1 MGLSLAAADTKTMF
15 TIDLPLS
22 AYLRKALEKAQE
34 KRAEQARKRREKRDA
49 KREEQKSLQQ
59 KKREEAG
66 EPEPKCFSCGQ
77 EGHLRSSSKA
87 CPNYKRKL
95 AAQFAAE
102 GLTRK
107 ATIKTSLQNGCNNEI
122 LRKEIQQGVL
132 KSRNLAHVGSLFTNF
147 AVVNRIN
154 SGGSLPPLDHTFC
167 YNMFCQLIGQG
178 SHADQ
183 WVKDSH
189 QDFRQLMPA
198 ALSSSFY
205 ADTKMI
211 TRIAN
216 DYQKNVSNHIASS
229 FERNSINY
237 FFLRLNNDTDTWYVA
252 DATVQERKSIAA
264 YMYKRAASLECTWPE
279 VENEH
284 ILESTFDERA
294 RSISLGPTPVT
305 EASLYS
311 QPHLYLPFMYQV
323 MAYMDNQVH
332 ILEPVPQNFAS
343 KAYVHRQLKEV
354 SQLTVDQLL
363 TGY

>member
-66 EPEPKCFSCGQ
+66 EPEPKCSSCGQ

-122 LRKEIQQGVL
+122 LRKEIQQAVL

-147 AVVNRIN
+147 AVVNRIH
-154 SGGSLPPLDHTFC
+154 SGGSLPPLDHTFF

-183 WVKDSH
+183 WVKDSYI
-189 QDFRQLMPA
+189 DFRQLMPA

-205 ADTKMI
+205 ADAKMI
-211 TRIAN
+211 TRIAK
-216 DYQKNVSNHIASS
+216 DYQKNVSNHIASN
-229 FERNSINY
+229 FERNSTNY
-237 FFLRLNNDTDTWYVA
+237 FFLGLNNDTDTWYVA

-323 MAYMDNQVH
+323 MVYMDNQVH

-343 KAYVHRQLKEV
+343 KAYVHPQLKEV